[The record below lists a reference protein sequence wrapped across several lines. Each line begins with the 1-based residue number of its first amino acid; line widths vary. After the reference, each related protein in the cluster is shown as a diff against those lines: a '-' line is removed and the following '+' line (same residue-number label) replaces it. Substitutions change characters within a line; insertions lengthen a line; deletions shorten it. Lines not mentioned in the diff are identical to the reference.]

1 MSDRKIVPISRT
13 LLIWFLVL
21 ALVPMSL
28 VAGIAYHQANK
39 SLTQAAKDQLSSAAR
54 AKMIYLHDWFDSRV
68 GDLTIMSQSRNNL
81 SFLEQLRGALE
92 RAQVPAYEFV
102 QGPEWAEIVARYAS
116 DMEAYQK
123 RDDDVYD
130 LLLIDHDGNV
140 LFTVGRERDLG
151 SNVFSG
157 SLSKTRFAQT
167 VRNTLASEESV
178 FSDIERYGPS
188 DNKLAGFLTAP
199 MVDNEGK
206 RIGAFV
212 LQLRLDDIFL
222 KIADV
227 AGMNS
232 SVLHYVVGQDGYLRS
247 AINGKEEQVLRFAVP
262 IERFQFKSS
271 THSMHSGGESLDAQ
285 IYLGPFGHK
294 VIGVHHHLD
303 LAGVDWVLVSEVNQ
317 EEAVEQAN
325 WLGAVILGIVAVTS
339 VLAALFAAYQARHL
353 TFPIVKL
360 AKTARDISAGDAAQH
375 VEVTTNNELRDLA
388 DAFNQMVRVR
398 EANERALKKSHD
410 DLLVAKDEAQ
420 SANHAKSDFL
430 ANMSHEIRTPM
441 NGVLG
446 MLNLLLEGPLE
457 KEQHQR
463 AIIAKRSAESLLA
476 IINDILDFSKIEAGK
491 MALETIEF
499 DLDSMMEDFAI
510 VHAVRAEEKGVEFIC
525 PANPVQNLWVKGD
538 PGRLRQ
544 ILNNL
549 VSNAIKFTDAGEV
562 LVRYACVEKTSQH
575 VLLRFEVQDTGIGL
589 TLEQTVSLFERFTQ
603 ADTSTTRR
611 FGGTGLGLAICS
623 QLVDMMEGEIGVD
636 SQIGVGST
644 FWFTVCLS
652 CADAERE
659 LPSKESLHDERI
671 IAVDDNTSNRILL
684 KEIFEQW
691 GVPHT
696 IAADAKEALGLMQ
709 DAADDGQPYT
719 IGLLDMQMPIMDG
732 EMLGQCIK
740 ANPKLSATKLVL
752 LTSQGRRGDAK
763 RMLKK
768 GFFGYLSKPIN
779 QNEMYQALLLVAG
792 KDESDDSLITRFTVR
807 TTTRVSGRVLL
818 VEDNAT
824 NQLVAKGLLEQ
835 IGVHVDMVS
844 NGLECVQ
851 LLERERYDA
860 ILMDCQMPVMDGYE
874 ATRMIRSPH
883 SNVLHH
889 DTPIIAMTANA
900 MQEDRRKCLDVGMD
914 DYIAKPVDTEKL
926 RKAIVRWVG
935 QKSGDEPAEE
945 ILAEDDAQS
954 VSVVFDEEAMSQR
967 LMGDNN
973 LIAKVLLTF
982 LDDMPRQIS
991 AIQQACE
998 EDNAAVAAVAHRIKG
1013 AAANVGGVA
1022 LSHHANLIELAAN
1035 REDWYEVERMV
1046 QELGEVFDQLK
1057 DRMEATVL

>member
-1 MSDRKIVPISRT
+1 MSSKKLVPISRT

-21 ALVPMSL
+21 ALVPMSI
-28 VAGIAYHQANK
+28 VAGISYYQAK
-39 SLTQAAKDQLSSAAR
+39 QSLTQAAKDQLSSAAR
-54 AKMIYLHDWFDSRV
+54 AKMIYLNDWFDSRM
-68 GDLTIMSQSRNNL
+68 GDLKIMAQSQNNL
-81 SFLEQLRGALE
+81 SFLKQLRERLE
-92 RAQVPAYEFV
+92 QEQTSPQAFIQSPAWKDLVEQY
-102 QGPEWAEIVARYAS
+102 S
-116 DMEAYQK
+116 NDMTAYQ
-123 RDDDVYD
+123 RHDDDVYD
-130 LLLIDHDGNV
+130 LLLIDGDGNI

-151 SNVFSG
+151 RNVFSG
-157 SLSKTRFAQT
+157 SLSNTLFAQT
-167 VRNTLASEESV
+167 VRKTLTTGDVA

-188 DNKLAGFLTAP
+188 NNKLAGFLIAP
-199 MVDNEGK
+199 MTDRNGAK
-206 RIGAFV
+206 LGAFV

-222 KIADV
+222 KIADT
-227 AGMNS
+227 AGMRS

-247 AINGKEEQVLRFAVP
+247 AVNGKEEQVLRFAVRT
-262 IERFQFKSS
+262 ERFQLGSHNLT
-271 THSMHSGGESLDAQ
+271 THPDQLGAEV
-285 IYLGPFGHK
+285 YLGPFNQN
-294 VIGVHHHLD
+294 VVGVHNRLD
-303 LAGVDWVLVSEVNQ
+303 LAGVEWILVSEVNQ
-317 EEAVEQAN
+317 DEAIAQAS
-325 WLGAVILGIVAVTS
+325 WLGAVILGIVALTS
-339 VLAALFAAYQARHL
+339 ILAALFAVYQARHL
-353 TFPIVKL
+353 TYPIVKL
-360 AKTARDISAGDAAQH
+360 AKTARDISAGDASQH
-375 VEVTTNNELRDLA
+375 VKVSANNELKDLA
-388 DAFNQMVRVR
+388 DAFNQMVQVR
-398 EANERALKKSHD
+398 ETHERALQKSHD
-410 DLLVAKDEAQ
+410 ELLVAKDEAQ

-446 MLNLLLEGPLE
+446 MLNLMLEDALD
-457 KEQHQR
+457 KEQRQR
-463 AIIAKRSAESLLA
+463 AVIAKRSAESLLA

-491 MALETIEF
+491 MALEMIEF

-510 VHAVRAEEKGVEFIC
+510 VHAVRAEEKAVEFIC

-562 LVRYACVEKTSQH
+562 LVRYECVEKTDKH
-575 VLLRFEVQDTGIGL
+575 LILRFEVQDTGVGL

-611 FGGTGLGLAICS
+611 YGGTGLGLAICS

-636 SQIGVGST
+636 SQVGIGST

-652 CADAERE
+652 RAEAERE

-709 DAADDGQPYT
+709 ESAADGQPYT

-740 ANPKLSATKLVL
+740 SDPMLRSTKLVL

-768 GFFGYLSKPIN
+768 GFYGYLSKPIN

-792 KDESDDSLITRFTVR
+792 KDENDDNLITRFTVR
-807 TTTRVSGRVLL
+807 TTTRISGRVLL

-824 NQLVAKGLLEQ
+824 NQMVAKGLLEQ
-835 IGVHVDMVS
+835 IGVHVDIVS

-860 ILMDCQMPVMDGYE
+860 VLMDCQMPVMDGYE

-900 MQEDRRKCLDVGMD
+900 MQEDRRKCLDAGMD

-935 QKSGDEPAEE
+935 QRSGDEIGEE
-945 ILAEDDAQS
+945 VLADDGPLVES
-954 VSVVFDEEAMSQR
+954 TVFDEEAMSQR
-967 LMGDNN
+967 LMGDRS
-973 LIAKVLLTF
+973 LMAKVALTF
-982 LDDMPRQIS
+982 LDDMPRQIA
-991 AIQQACE
+991 AIKQAYDE
-998 EDNAAVAAVAHRIKG
+998 NPESIAAVAHRIKG
-1013 AAANVGGVA
+1013 ASANVGGVA
-1022 LSHHANLIELAAN
+1022 LSHQANLIELAAN
-1035 REDWYEVERMV
+1035 REDWQEVEPMV
-1046 QELGEVFDQLK
+1046 QELNEVFAQLK
-1057 DRMEATVL
+1057 SQMEAAVL